1 MTFLVY
7 AFYIVEKGHFY
18 TNRPF
23 YIGKTNSDRLYKR
36 MAQHKFFAHVACAE
50 KGTYKSESELTFL
63 YDAIS
68 KFQKKGLTWKYR
80 IIKEFETEQEAFD
93 LEQKL
98 IKLCGRIIAGTGIL
112 YNVTIGGIA
121 CGGGVMPECTRK
133 KIQQSLL
140 DRNKDFW
147 TEERLNY
154 IKEQYLSGVSI
165 EKIKQRLDIAAN
177 TVRKYLLNQG
187 VTLRTMD
194 EISKN
199 HKIDPKTYGW
209 TPEKLQLIKDLY
221 ESGKSTREIAKIV
234 DVHAPIICRRLR
246 SLGVVIKKIKSDH
259 GKKSH
264 VKHDV
269 SPETL
274 QECIR
279 LYNEEKL
286 SLHKVVIKLGLFIG
300 VDALRKRLHKLG
312 FKERTRE
319 EVAKLRIIKFD
330 QNEINDIKNL
340 YLTNKQIKPIA
351 RKFNVTFPTIK
362 RILQEQGVC
371 QYAIQ

>member
-50 KGTYKSESELTFL
+50 KGTYKSEKELTFL

-68 KFQKKGLTWKYR
+68 KFTKKGLTWKYR
-80 IIKEFETEQEAFD
+80 
-93 LEQKL
+93 
-98 IKLCGRIIAGTGIL
+98 
-112 YNVTIGGIA
+112 
-121 CGGGVMPECTRK
+121 
-133 KIQQSLL
+133 
-140 DRNKDFW
+140 RNKDFW
-147 TEERLNY
+147 TDEKLNY
-154 IKEQYLSGVSI
+154 IKEQYISGVSI
-165 EKIKQRLDIAAN
+165 EKLKVAFGCSQQVIKLRLKLQN
-177 TVRKYLLNQG
+177 VK
-187 VTLRTMD
+187 LRSMD

-199 HKIDPKTYGW
+199 LKINPEAYGW

-221 ESGKSTREIAKIV
+221 ESGKSTKEISKVLDIE
-234 DVHAPIICRRLR
+234 PTTISRRLKEQ
-246 SLGVVIKKIKSDH
+246 GIIIKKIKSDH

-279 LYNEEKL
+279 LYNEEGL
-286 SLHKVVIKLGLFIG
+286 SLHKVVVKLGLFIG

-330 QNEINDIKNL
+330 QNQINDIKNL
-340 YLTNKQIKPIA
+340 YLTTKQIRPIA
-351 RKFNVTFPTIK
+351 RKFNVTRPVIK
-362 RILQEQGVC
+362 HILQEQGVC
-371 QYAIQ
+371 QYAI

>member
-1 MTFLVY
+1 MTSMKFLVY

-36 MAQHKFFAHVACAE
+36 MEQHKFFAHVACAE

-68 KFQKKGLTWKYR
+68 KFTKKDLTWKYR

-98 IKLCGRIIAGTGIL
+98 IKLCGRIIEGTGTL
-112 YNVTIGGIA
+112 YNVTSGGIA
-121 CGGGVMPECTRK
+121 NGGGIMPEETKK
-133 KIQQSLL
+133 KIQQTLL
-140 DRNKDFW
+140 NKNKDFW

-154 IKEQYLSGVSI
+154 IKEQYISGVSI
-165 EKIKQRLDIAAN
+165 EKLKVVLGCSQQAIKLRLKSQN
-177 TVRKYLLNQG
+177 VQ
-187 VTLRTMD
+187 LRSME

-221 ESGKSTREIAKIV
+221 KSGKSVKEISKIL
-234 DVHAPIICRRLR
+234 DIEPTTISKRLKEQGIIIRH
-246 SLGVVIKKIKSDH
+246 IKSDH

-269 SPETL
+269 SSETL

-279 LYNEEKL
+279 LYNEERL

-319 EVAKLRIIKFD
+319 EVAKLKIIKFD
-330 QNEINDIKNL
+330 ENQLNEIRSL
-340 YLTNKQIKPIA
+340 YLNRKQIKPVA
-351 RKFNVTFPTIK
+351 RKFNITYTTMK
-362 RILQEQGVC
+362 RILIEQGVL
-371 QYAIQ
+371 